1 MGPYVLVSLPQNRW
15 VFVTARLFAV
25 YFMAL
30 KIGEFHMMW
39 FLKVLIDFE
48 VNTLFFVT
56 FLIVQLDWV
65 PHPNNEDRMTH
76 WVAWKFDEVS
86 CAQPG
91 GQVKTFVVIWMSIHL
106 KPPLHKRLCILKS
119 EIFDWRARQV
129 GKGHEDMSSTPLR
142 QHKRGSYSAW
152 LQSLCQDGRWRHRNP
167 CKLVGQLAWCAL

>member
-15 VFVTARLFAV
+15 VFITARLCAV

-30 KIGEFHMMW
+30 KIGEFHTMW
-39 FLKVLIDFE
+39 FEGSNWFWGQH
-48 VNTLFFVT
+48 TYFVT

-76 WVAWKFDEVS
+76 WVAWRFDEVP

-119 EIFDWRARQV
+119 EIFDWRARPV
-129 GKGHEDMSSTPLR
+129 GKGLAVQVWGQDF
-142 QHKRGSYSAW
+142 YSPKTAQTRE
-152 LQSLCQDGRWRHRNP
+152 L
-167 CKLVGQLAWCAL
+167 